1 MASDF
6 HIKFDGVD
14 GESTH
19 KEHKGEIEILSWSWG
34 VSQSSGA
41 SSGGGSGRGKA
52 TPGDFH
58 FTHLY
63 DKASPVLAKQCVSG
77 KHFKDAKL
85 TARKAGEG
93 QKDFLVITMK
103 EVFISSTTASG
114 SQGGGELVEQVSCS
128 YKDIEFAYKAQD
140 DKGGLGGEV
149 KFGWNIATTEI
160 R

>member
-1 MASDF
+1 MATDS

-19 KEHKGEIEILSWSWG
+19 KDHKGEIEVLSWSWN
-34 VSQSSGA
+34 VSQSA
-41 SSGGGSGRGKA
+41 SPTGGGSGRGKA
-52 TPGDFH
+52 NPGDFV
-58 FTHLY
+58 FTHTY
-63 DKASPVLAKQCVSG
+63 DKASPVLAKQCASG

-93 QKDFLVITMK
+93 QKDFFVLTMK
-103 EVFISSTTASG
+103 EVFITSVSPSG
-114 SQGGGELVEQVSCS
+114 GHGGEIIENVSCS

-149 KFGWNIATTEI
+149 KFGWNVATTET